1 MVASR
6 LTFSYYLNIR
16 YLRTLAEKPILR
28 DTHFRNNADLGKEFS
43 GRMFS
48 MFPEN
53 SSFFWTAVFLRL
65 LLESDLSVLPSLI

>member
-1 MVASR
+1 
-6 LTFSYYLNIR
+6 
-16 YLRTLAEKPILR
+16 
-28 DTHFRNNADLGKEFS
+28 
-43 GRMFS
+43 